1 MSEKNSRIK
10 KPTTSV
16 EENLS
21 SQYIPSGKL
30 GNLPIANTLKAEMEK
45 KANKTKENIDK
56 FHELL
61 IKEYKFIEAVGVI
74 PAQASE
80 KIEEEFE
87 ISEED
92 AKRKLIHLLV
102 IIPEKK
108 YKEIGKIK
116 LNAIKLAKKCE
127 DKLWVHIMTPV
138 DIWNLGLDSKF
149 DLFEALAMSFPLTDK
164 GILGAIRVAMVHRT
178 LVLKKFEKY
187 VTSYVMNGSLVR
199 GEAKK
204 TSDVDVGI
212 IIDDT
217 DVKRMAPLEIKE
229 KLRAIIMQYIQEA
242 TAIAGVKNILNV
254 QVWLMTE
261 FWEAVKDAHP
271 VMFTF
276 IRDGV
281 PLYDRGVFLP
291 WKSLLRRGK
300 IKPSSE
306 AIDMFMSSGNRM
318 KEYIDRRMMDI
329 VMHDIF
335 MGVSTPT
342 QGLLMLYGLAPTT
355 VQETVKEF
363 KRVFYDKEKMVEKK
377 YVDILEEVMIKYYKG
392 YEHGKVK
399 TVTGIEL
406 DRLIKNALDYYERL
420 KDLRIQI
427 EKRVR
432 EKAIEEIYKNT
443 FEMVGSFLKK
453 KTEKEIISEFNKKII
468 NEGKCPPR
476 FLENL
481 KFIAKVKKNLLN
493 KTQEN
498 KNKKLAISGKQM
510 SDVDKARSL
519 SVEIIQYMTEYSQRK
534 EFASMDRTRFILK
547 GKNKS
552 GEVFFLKNTFIVEGE
567 KISKLISK
575 KLVESN
581 IEELRKQL
589 SESKKESKIDLSA
602 LEILKKSFGDF
613 DLIY

>member
-30 GNLPIANTLKAEMEK
+30 GNLPITNTLKAEMEK

-613 DLIY
+613 DLVY